1 MELDKIQIGERL
13 RKERENK
20 FSESR
25 TKFAERCGL
34 SENHLGKLERGE
46 LSISIRTLNKIC
58 SSSGINADYLLY
70 GNNSIKNSKV
80 RSNIDF
86 YLDNASKEELN
97 VYFKLIASFKDFE
110 NNIIKKA
117 HS

>member
-25 TKFAERCGL
+25 PKFAERCGL

-46 LSISIRTLNKIC
+46 LAISIRTLNKIC
-58 SSSGINADYLLY
+58 SATGINADYLLY
-70 GNNSIKNSKV
+70 GNNSNKNSKV
-80 RSNIDF
+80 RSNIDY
-86 YLDNASKEELN
+86 YLDRASKEELN
-97 VYFKLIASFKDFE
+97 AYFKIISTFKDFE
-110 NNIIKKA
+110 YTIKKA

>member
-13 RKERENK
+13 RIERVSK
-20 FSESR
+20 FDESR
-25 TKFAERCGL
+25 PKFAERCGL

-46 LSISIRTLNKIC
+46 LSLSIRTLNKIC

-86 YLDNASKEELN
+86 YLDNATKEELN
-97 VYFKLIASFKDFE
+97 VYFKLISSFKDYQS
-110 NNIIKKA
+110 IITKKT